1 MDNVQLIYLDVLD
14 NKDSK
19 FIYTKQSDVGRTVV
33 FTLFR
38 NGKQIELTNCTAQFV
53 LCRSD
58 KQIVKSDLQ
67 IDKTTNTA
75 SIMLTNRHTRT
86 AGLLPYQITVSKDGK
101 TFSTVTN
108 YMLCEKRDI
117 PVDLDMPS
125 AYEIGLTWGEA
136 YNSGMTWGD
145 AYDDYWW

>member
-1 MDNVQLIYLDVLD
+1 M
-14 NKDSK
+14 
-19 FIYTKQSDVGRTVV
+19 
-33 FTLFR
+33 
-38 NGKQIELTNCTAQFV
+38 
-53 LCRSD
+53 CRSD
-58 KQIVKSDLQ
+58 KQIIKTDLQ